1 MYIRVGFM
9 SLEHKLQAFKQKI
22 AYHEMLSK
30 RLKGSVSLV
39 AVSKMVDI
47 QTIQS
52 ALSCGQ
58 IIFAESKL
66 QEAQKK
72 WSFLRKEW
80 DIQLRFIGSLQSNKI
95 SEIVSF
101 FDVIETVDREK
112 IASLLSIEMEKQKCF
127 LPIYIQVNT
136 GCEKQKSG
144 VMPNETKDF
153 IVLCRQK
160 YRLNVEGLMCIPPVT
175 SNPGPHFCL
184 LSKIAKECEV
194 TKLSMGMTK
203 DYDLAIAFGAT
214 SVRIGSGIFGERSY
228 QI

>member
-1 MYIRVGFM
+1 M

-22 AYHEMLSK
+22 AYHEMLAK

-101 FDVIETVDREK
+101 FDVIETVDR
-112 IASLLSIEMEKQKCF
+112 SL
-127 LPIYIQVNT
+127 
-136 GCEKQKSG
+136 
-144 VMPNETKDF
+144 
-153 IVLCRQK
+153 
-160 YRLNVEGLMCIPPVT
+160 
-175 SNPGPHFCL
+175 
-184 LSKIAKECEV
+184 
-194 TKLSMGMTK
+194 KLST
-203 DYDLAIAFGAT
+203 
-214 SVRIGSGIFGERSY
+214 
-228 QI
+228 